1 MARRALLCLALG
13 VSVVG
18 LWAGAAPAG
27 TSGWRVFSAVPA
39 PTGGWRLAR
48 AAPTG
53 TSGRRPAT
61 AAPAGTSSRRPAG
74 VTSVLE
80 QDVLA
85 NVNLLR
91 RQHGLGALRL
101 SSKLTAAA
109 RSHSTEMAQRG
120 YFSHDSANGASFD
133 KRIARFYS
141 LGGKRYWSVGE
152 NLLWSSP
159 DVSASGALDMWLNSP
174 EHKKI
179 LLTARWREIGL
190 SAVHMSSAP
199 GTYGGREVTI
209 VTADF
214 GVRR

>member
-1 MARRALLCLALG
+1 MARRALLCLALTA
-13 VSVVG
+13 SAVG
-18 LWAGAAPAG
+18 LWAGSAPAG
-27 TSGWRVFSAVPA
+27 AIGRGSTS
-39 PTGGWRLAR
+39 
-48 AAPTG
+48 
-53 TSGRRPAT
+53 AT
-61 AAPAGTSSRRPAG
+61 VA
-74 VTSVLE
+74 LE
-80 QDVLA
+80 QDVLS

-91 RQHGLGALRL
+91 RQHGLGTLRL
-101 SSKLTAAA
+101 SAKLAAAA
-109 RSHSTEMAQRG
+109 RLHSTEMAQRG
-120 YFSHDSANGASFD
+120 YFSHDSANGTSFD

-141 LGGKRYWSVGE
+141 LGGKHYWSVGE

-159 DVSASGALDMWLNSP
+159 DVSASSALDMWLNSP

-199 GTYGGREVTI
+199 GAYGGREVTI

>member
-1 MARRALLCLALG
+1 MVRRALRLLLLG
-13 VSVVG
+13 VSIVA

-27 TSGWRVFSAVPA
+27 ATSQGPVSA
-39 PTGGWRLAR
+39 TGA
-48 AAPTG
+48 
-53 TSGRRPAT
+53 
-61 AAPAGTSSRRPAG
+61 
-74 VTSVLE
+74 LE

-101 SSKLTAAA
+101 SLKLSAAA
-109 RSHSTEMAQRG
+109 RSHSAEMAQRG
-120 YFSHDSANGASFD
+120 YFSHSSANGTSFD

-159 DVSASGALDMWLNSP
+159 EVTASAALDMWLKSP

-179 LLTARWREIGL
+179 LFTARWREIGL
-190 SAVHMSSAP
+190 AAVHVSSAP
-199 GTYGGREVTI
+199 GSYGGREVTI

>member
-1 MARRALLCLALG
+1 MARRALLCLALTA
-13 VSVVG
+13 SAVG
-18 LWAGAAPAG
+18 LWAGSAPAG
-27 TSGWRVFSAVPA
+27 AIGRGSTS
-39 PTGGWRLAR
+39 
-48 AAPTG
+48 
-53 TSGRRPAT
+53 AT
-61 AAPAGTSSRRPAG
+61 AA
-74 VTSVLE
+74 LE
-80 QDVLA
+80 RDVLS

-91 RQHGLGALRL
+91 HQHGLGALRL
-101 SSKLTAAA
+101 SAKLAAAA
-109 RSHSTEMAQRG
+109 RLHSTEMAQRG
-120 YFSHDSANGASFD
+120 YFSHDSANGTSFD

-141 LGGKRYWSVGE
+141 LSGKHYWSVGE

-159 DVSASGALDMWLNSP
+159 DVSASSALDMWLNSP